1 MKAVFFAL
9 CVAVLCACGCSR
21 EVSPAAT
28 FDKHYDLAYK
38 YFNQAQ
44 GNLNAN
50 PRAAYDLY
58 GKGYEEAKAAIA
70 AAPKD
75 MPKTT
80 WIRYQKMLEVA
91 NECMDKQE
99 MLQRKIR

>member
-1 MKAVFFAL
+1 MKVVFFVVCAAIL
-9 CVAVLCACGCSR
+9 CVSGCSK

-28 FDKHYDLAYK
+28 FNKHYDLAYK

-50 PRAAYDLY
+50 PKAAYDLY

-80 WIRYQKMLEVA
+80 WIKYQKMLEVA
-91 NECMDKQE
+91 NDCMDKQS
-99 MLQRKIR
+99 MLQSRIR